1 MISHI
6 TIPLYNKVTNV
17 LCICTYMR
25 LFVYNVVYSVGGTP
39 QSIVLKIPLM
49 VHKLSEPTEMISTD
63 FFQRWKNLPR

>member
-1 MISHI
+1 
-6 TIPLYNKVTNV
+6 
-17 LCICTYMR
+17 MR